1 MKEEVEKIRN
11 ISLLSFDHF
20 DEAIAYQKARYNL
33 AKNKKAPKAFIHAIL
48 NEAFNDTNTGYQ
60 FARMQKNYGKME
72 NFKEECA
79 KFSKI
84 GLLIAKNLGQGN
96 YATEEWKER
105 NEDFENWC
113 KKQT

>member
-1 MKEEVEKIRN
+1 
-11 ISLLSFDHF
+11 
-20 DEAIAYQKARYNL
+20 
-33 AKNKKAPKAFIHAIL
+33 
-48 NEAFNDTNTGYQ
+48 
-60 FARMQKNYGKME
+60 ME

-96 YATEEWKER
+96 YATDEWKER

-113 KKQT
+113 KKQTFLILKSTDLKNFEEHQCLITFGSIC

>member
-1 MKEEVEKIRN
+1 MIKKNFCSFGTLNYDVL
-11 ISLLSFDHF
+11 ISFSCP
-20 DEAIAYQKARYNL
+20 YS
-33 AKNKKAPKAFIHAIL
+33 
-48 NEAFNDTNTGYQ
+48 GYQ

-96 YATEEWKER
+96 YATDEWKER

>member
-1 MKEEVEKIRN
+1 
-11 ISLLSFDHF
+11 
-20 DEAIAYQKARYNL
+20 
-33 AKNKKAPKAFIHAIL
+33 
-48 NEAFNDTNTGYQ
+48 
-60 FARMQKNYGKME
+60 MQKNYGKME

-113 KKQT
+113 KKQI

>member
-1 MKEEVEKIRN
+1 
-11 ISLLSFDHF
+11 
-20 DEAIAYQKARYNL
+20 
-33 AKNKKAPKAFIHAIL
+33 
-48 NEAFNDTNTGYQ
+48 
-60 FARMQKNYGKME
+60 ME